1 MKRRNFVKDTGIVVL
16 GIGVFGSIRWSDDR
30 FIGNNATTTD
40 ILDPFYR
47 PAAPVR
53 ININPPEFTGE
64 LFHLSG
70 KIYKE
75 DGKTAAHNCLIE
87 IWQCDQNGVYDNTS
101 EDYKYRGAQKTGIEG
116 KYHFIT
122 TQPISYPAGPN
133 SNVYRPA
140 HIHLRISS
148 EKQQDLIT

>member
-1 MKRRNFVKDTGIVVL
+1 MFPTGDNMKRRNFVKDTGIVVL

-40 ILDPFYR
+40 ILGPFYR

-70 KIYKE
+70 KICKPRE
-75 DGKTAAHNCLIE
+75 WPQSRRHPQTPN
-87 IWQCDQNGVYDNTS
+87 
-101 EDYKYRGAQKTGIEG
+101 
-116 KYHFIT
+116 
-122 TQPISYPAGPN
+122 PA
-133 SNVYRPA
+133 
-140 HIHLRISS
+140 
-148 EKQQDLIT
+148 